1 MLAISL
7 VCASLAYSFISTPCG
22 GDTLSGR
29 SVCTH
34 SLRTMFVY
42 HLLPRSASS
51 HSVCTHCYY
60 RNTIF
65 VRTASTNTRT
75 SHTFSSYVIQAHTAS
90 TYFGHTICTHRK
102 VHTYAL
108 FDPHTLLVKYTLF
121 VHTTSP
127 CARSAYT
134 ASTSTL

>member
-22 GDTLSGR
+22 GDMLSGR

-42 HLLPRSASS
+42 HLLPRSASLRTA
-51 HSVCTHCYY
+51 CTHCYY
-60 RNTIF
+60 TYTIF

-75 SHTFSSYVIQAHTAS
+75 AHTSGSYVIQAHTAS
-90 TYFGHTICTHRK
+90 MGMHTLEPAQTASTH
-102 VHTYAL
+102 TCSL
-108 FDPHTLLVKYTLF
+108 HTLLEHISDTLFAPTEKYT
-121 VHTTSP
+121 HTHSL
-127 CARSAYT
+127 
-134 ASTSTL
+134 TLTHC